1 MSTAHLATHR
11 PTATSSSLLI
21 DTGSRTHS
29 SIRSAASHRLGS
41 YRMCGSTGVI
51 SGIFAEGAARHAAA
65 SATAIGSE

>member
-21 DTGSRTHS
+21 DTPVPNPLLDPFRGVAQARLVQDVRLSRRDQRHL
-29 SIRSAASHRLGS
+29 RR
-41 YRMCGSTGVI
+41 
-51 SGIFAEGAARHAAA
+51 GAPPSAAA